1 MSSQEIRRWNLSKLE
16 SLLYIFPRRVRTM
29 DVEYQYLAGKLEDAL
44 ATDPRVNAL
53 DVKVRIRG
61 DKIHLTGEIPTE
73 ERREAATK
81 VVMELAPGIE
91 VLNELTVF
99 ELNPT
104 TTPEA
109 IHA

>member
-1 MSSQEIRRWNLSKLE
+1 MN
-16 SLLYIFPRRVRTM
+16 
-29 DVEYQYLAGKLEDAL
+29 VEYQYLVGKLEDAL

-53 DVKVRIRG
+53 DVRVRICG

-73 ERREAATK
+73 ERRKAATL
-81 VVMELAPGIE
+81 VVTELAPGKE
-91 VLNELTVF
+91 VLNELTVY

-104 TTPEA
+104 VSPEA